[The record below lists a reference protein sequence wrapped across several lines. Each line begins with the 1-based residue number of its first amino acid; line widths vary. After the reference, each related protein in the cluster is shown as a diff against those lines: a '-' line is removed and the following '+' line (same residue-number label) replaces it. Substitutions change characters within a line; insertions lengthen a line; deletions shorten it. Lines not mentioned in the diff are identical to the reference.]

1 MNDPSTAMARDSL
14 IRARGLR
21 KSFGSKTVLDGID
34 LEIPTGSV
42 VGLLGRNGAG
52 KSTLLKCLLGLLRID
67 AGEATVLGLDP
78 WELDADAKTRLG
90 FVPQSIE
97 LYPWLTVQQT
107 LDYVGSFYPL
117 WNRPFA
123 MDTARKWDL
132 ELADRVGTLSH
143 GQAQTLG
150 IVLALGHE
158 PELLVLDEPAASLD
172 PAARREFL
180 AMMLQSVA
188 ELGQT
193 VLFSTHITSDVERCA
208 DRVAILRAG
217 KIQLHEELDVLKDSV
232 KRIRLIAKHDLPRDM
247 RIEGALAVRVRANEA
262 TLSRRDCD
270 AAFVARLEREWN
282 AQAEVLDLNLEDI
295 FLELHHA

>member
-1 MNDPSTAMARDSL
+1 MNDVPSGSAHEHP

-34 LEIPTGSV
+34 LEIPNGSV

-67 AGEATVLGLDP
+67 SGEATVLGLDP
-78 WELDADAKTRLG
+78 WKLDADAKTRLG
-90 FVPQSIE
+90 FVPQNVE

-107 LDYVGSFYPL
+107 LDYVGNFYPL
-117 WNRPFA
+117 WNDAFA
-123 MDTARKWDL
+123 LDTARKW
-132 ELADRVGTLSH
+132 ELGLGDKVGTLSH

-180 AMMLQSVA
+180 AMMLQYVA
-188 ELGQT
+188 DLGQT

-217 KIQLHEELDVLKDSV
+217 KIQLHEELDVLKESV
-232 KRIRLIAKHDLPRDM
+232 KRIRLIASRELPRDM
-247 RIEGALAVRVRANEA
+247 KVEGAMALRVHTNEA
-262 TLSRRDCD
+262 TLSLRNCEPT
-270 AAFVARLEREWN
+270 FVRKLEREWD
-282 AQAEVLDLNLEDI
+282 ARAEVLDLNLEDI